1 MTQACQNSNDADE
14 THRQH
19 ERLLFES
26 VESVFFFVF
35 LLELKAVGLM
45 LKVYFL

>member
-1 MTQACQNSNDADE
+1 MVTMTQACQNSNDADE
-14 THRQH
+14 SHRQH
-19 ERLLFES
+19 ERPLFES
-26 VESVFFFVF
+26 VFF